1 MNLFR
6 NRNFNIFLAVQALS
20 VAGDSFSTVA
30 IPLLVLHATG
40 SVVQMGLLTGLSGA
54 ASLVTGV
61 FAGHLVDRV
70 DRRRLL
76 IGCDLARAALY
87 AAIPLVWMAGPQ
99 IWLLY
104 VIVPLGAALGM
115 VFQVAYVA
123 VVPSLVEPDQITQ
136 ANGRLY
142 AIYAVGGIGGPAL
155 VGVISQAFGP
165 VVAIGM
171 DAVTFVVSALGLMLI
186 RLRPAAAAPADRG
199 GLLEGAR
206 FLWRHPVMR
215 SLTILLT
222 FFIFLTA
229 GVDDVLIYHLKH
241 DLGQNDD
248 AVGLVLACAAVGAI
262 VGAPLIGRIRK
273 AIGFG
278 NTWVSATTLSGLAMG
293 GVGLATGVP
302 AVAVLMALFVLG
314 TAVAG
319 ICSQSFR
326 QEVTPSHLLGRVTAA
341 FWTVH
346 YVLGPAG
353 AALLTLGAAEYGVA
367 TVTVV
372 AGAGCV
378 LVSLSGLLT
387 PMRRPLP
394 PS

>member
-6 NRNFNIFLAVQALS
+6 NRNFNIFLSVQALS
-20 VAGDSFSTVA
+20 VAGDSFSTLA
-30 IPLLVLHATG
+30 IPLLILHATG
-40 SVVQMGLLTGLSGA
+40 SVVQMGVLTGLSGV
-54 ASLVTGV
+54 ASLVAGV
-61 FAGHLVDRV
+61 FAGYLADRL
-70 DRRRLL
+70 DRRSLL

-87 AAIPLVWMAGPQ
+87 GAIPILWISGPQ

-115 VFQVAYVA
+115 LFQVTYVT

-142 AIYAVGGIGGPAL
+142 AIYAAGSIGGPAL
-155 VGVISQAFGP
+155 VGVISKAYGP
-165 VVAIGM
+165 VVAIGI
-171 DAVTFVVSALGLMLI
+171 DAATFVVSALGILLI
-186 RLRPAAAAPADRG
+186 RLRPAAAPEDRG

-206 FLWRHPVMR
+206 FLWRQPVLR

-229 GVDDVLIYHLKH
+229 GVDDIVIYHLKH
-241 DLGQNDD
+241 DLAQNDD
-248 AVGLVLACAAVGAI
+248 AIGLVLACAAVGTI
-262 VGAPLIGRIRK
+262 LGAPLIARIRK

-278 NTWVSATTLSGLAMG
+278 HTWVTATTLSGLAMG
-293 GVGLATGVP
+293 CIGLATGVP
-302 AVAVLMALFVLG
+302 SIAVLMALFVFG

-341 FWTVH
+341 FWTIH
-346 YVLGPAG
+346 YALGPAG
-353 AALLTLGAAEYGVA
+353 AALLTLGASQLGVA
-367 TVTVV
+367 TVAVI

-387 PMRRPLP
+387 PIRRPLP
-394 PS
+394 SD